1 MILTTAVPGSS
12 PAQSLIFSSVN
23 GVSLQ
28 TSHFHPTEM
37 TEILLK
43 LTYNRIPGAVQRE
56 EKKTCNQ
63 DRAFHNCVY
72 TILATEESEW
82 ESCKAWT
89 QPYQVR
95 KLRLKFA
102 VLF

>member
-23 GVSLQ
+23 GVSLP

-56 EKKTCNQ
+56 EKTCNQ
-63 DRAFHNCVY
+63 DRGPSTTAC
-72 TILATEESEW
+72 ILFQLLRSQSGSRAKHGRS
-82 ESCKAWT
+82 
-89 QPYQVR
+89 PI
-95 KLRLKFA
+95 KLENSA
-102 VLF
+102 

>member
-56 EKKTCNQ
+56 EKKLVTKTGPSTT
-63 DRAFHNCVY
+63 AY
-72 TILATEESEW
+72 IL
-82 ESCKAWT
+82 
-89 QPYQVR
+89 
-95 KLRLKFA
+95 F
-102 VLF
+102 